1 MIERQCSTTIE
12 IGAGLRLR
20 DVGAVV
26 KSAGIRIKMWTVFAL
41 RTRRSRHYHEVIS

>member
-1 MIERQCSTTIE
+1 VIELECSTTIE
-12 IGAGLRLR
+12 IAADLRMR

-26 KSAGIRIKMWTVFAL
+26 KPAGIRIKMWTVFAL